1 MVSLELFSDTWSVKS
16 WASVLSLRTLSFM
29 MKLLFFCQLFA
40 LTECLEWF
48 FQPNLKQNN
57 SELIRAHSQ
66 LSSSRFAAKNGD
78 GDGAQTKLNSHKIR
92 GRSLEQLPDSKN
104 SRISR
109 QLTYNFQPFNSFNG
123 LSRSFPFQSPS
134 NTYCKIL
141 KQNWK

>member
-1 MVSLELFSDTWSVKS
+1 
-16 WASVLSLRTLSFM
+16 
-29 MKLLFFCQLFA
+29 MKLLFFCKLLVFA
-40 LTECLEWF
+40 ECLEWF

-66 LSSSRFAAKNGD
+66 LFSSRFAAKRGD
-78 GDGAQTKLNSHKIR
+78 EDGAQTKLNSHKIR

-141 KQNWK
+141 KQNCDMNF

>member
-1 MVSLELFSDTWSVKS
+1 
-16 WASVLSLRTLSFM
+16 
-29 MKLLFFCQLFA
+29 MKLLLFCHVLA
-40 LTECLEWF
+40 LSECLEWF
-48 FQPNLKQNN
+48 FEPNLKQNN

-66 LSSSRFAAKNGD
+66 LFSSRFAAKNGD
-78 GDGAQTKLNSHKIR
+78 GDDAQTKLNSHKIR

-141 KQNWK
+141 KQN